1 MQGKFLINNL
11 EHSTSTEGITLVCC
25 FSRKIFVPIFFKA
38 LSQMEL
44 PRKSMHLLVYD
55 NTNNEDLAFELST
68 ELGRQAHKF
77 KSVRLYK
84 SYLPPRYKVSGTEQ
98 PKFSESKVFN
108 IFEMWKD
115 LQGKIHTDR
124 FFQLED
130 DTIAPPDAY
139 KRLKS
144 ILDSK
149 PKAAMIT
156 GISTG
161 RHANPY
167 QKVKLG
173 VYNIKVCP
181 RKHMHKILE
190 RVSFDP
196 DTKGVV
202 PVMACGVYCFVARTK
217 PFFSGLIGFEP
228 EKWDIPYWALDVF
241 LTRNMREQGYG
252 VYADFDV
259 WCTHLHAAGNRI
271 NAFGKDQAVQKA
283 DMWLPE
289 YENYA
294 LDIEVNPDDNKREF
308 KPADTWEI

>member
-1 MQGKFLINNL
+1 MKGKYLINTL
-11 EHSTSTEGITLVCC
+11 ESIDKKTGETLVCC
-25 FSRKIFVPIFFKA
+25 FSRKIFVPFFFKA
-38 LSQMEL
+38 LEQMDL
-44 PRKSMHLLVYD
+44 PRSNTHLLVYD
-55 NTNNEDLAFELST
+55 NTDNEG
-68 ELGRQAHKF
+68 LGITLKNVLQSITPSY

-84 SYLPPRYKVSGTEQ
+84 SYLPPKYKVSGTKQ

-115 LQGKIHTDR
+115 LARFIHTPT

-130 DTIAPPDAY
+130 DTISPQNAY
-139 KRLKS
+139 TELKKV
-144 ILDSK
+144 LKSK

-167 QKVKLG
+167 HKTKLG
-173 VYNIKVCP
+173 VYNLQVCP
-181 RKHMHKILE
+181 RKRMHKILE
-190 RVSFDP
+190 RVSLDP
-196 DTKGVV
+196 ETKGVV
-202 PVMACGVYCFVARTK
+202 SVMACGVYCFAARTK
-217 PFFSGLIGFEP
+217 FFFSGLKNYDP
-228 EKWDIPYWALDVF
+228 AKWDIPYWTLDVF
-241 LTRNMREQGYG
+241 FTRNMREQGYG

-294 LDIEVNPDDNKREF
+294 LDIEVNPKENKRKF